1 MSTDVGSLPVTDG
14 EGAVVGI
21 ITDRDIVVGALAE
34 GKDPTAVT
42 AGSLTDGTV
51 VTVAPEDSVEE
62 VLAAMKE
69 HQIRRVPVV
78 DGDEVVG
85 VIAQADVAR
94 KLDESTVGET
104 VEKIS
109 QQ

>member
-34 GKDPTAVT
+34 GKDPIAVT

-78 DGDEVVG
+78 DGTELVG
-85 VIAQADVAR
+85 MLAQADIAR
-94 KLDESTVGET
+94 TMSDSTVGEFLES
-104 VEKIS
+104 VSED
-109 QQ
+109 

>member
-21 ITDRDIVVGALAE
+21 ITDRDIVVGALAA

-78 DGDEVVG
+78 DGTELVG
-85 VIAQADVAR
+85 MLAQADIAR
-94 KLDESTVGET
+94 SMPDSTVGEFLES
-104 VEKIS
+104 VSEA
-109 QQ
+109 

>member
-34 GKDPTAVT
+34 GKDPA
-42 AGSLTDGTV
+42 A

-78 DGDEVVG
+78 DGTELVG
-85 VIAQADVAR
+85 MLAQADIAR
-94 KLDESTVGET
+94 SMPDSTVGEFLES
-104 VEKIS
+104 VSED
-109 QQ
+109 